1 MKTTKAVEIKVSP
14 NGRVT
19 TNKVVYM
26 KRENVQQEV
35 KKTKKL
41 AANW

>member
-1 MKTTKAVEIKVSP
+1 MNTTKEVEIKVSP

-19 TNKVVYM
+19 TNKVVYI
-26 KRENVQQEV
+26 KREKVQQEV
-35 KKTKKL
+35 KKTKKF